1 MHAIASSLISYCPDT
16 LSLSVDASDAG
27 IRPGS
32 MPRLASITSTRTG
45 RTATYIYSR
54 TLRCDDGVASFHFDA
69 ANAIAAEATPGGL
82 RIFND

>member
-1 MHAIASSLISYCPDT
+1 MTTIAPSLVSYCPDT
-16 LSLSVDASDAG
+16 LSLSCDASDAG

-32 MPRLASITSTRTG
+32 MPRLISVTSARTG

-54 TLRCDDGVASFHFDA
+54 ILRDGDDVASFHFDA
-69 ANAIAAEATPGGL
+69 ANALAAQATPGGL